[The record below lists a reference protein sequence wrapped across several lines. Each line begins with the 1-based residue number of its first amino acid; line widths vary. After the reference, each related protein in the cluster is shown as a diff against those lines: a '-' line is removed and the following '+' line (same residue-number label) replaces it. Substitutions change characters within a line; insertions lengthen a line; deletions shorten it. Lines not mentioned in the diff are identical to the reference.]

1 MIGISSIFHSICWH
15 KKVSGRL
22 QTVMG
27 TCRST
32 SHAMAK
38 LTYISIFESW
48 WNQLEPVLLSAL
60 LLALHLVLLSA
71 LQSPKDLKLYTT
83 NNTPFGV
90 QHCNAN
96 STPFSTPFGTAFS
109 TPFSTRD
116 LHINEVSSAKWSA
129 NLNNWR
135 TPNGTPNGTVFST
148 PKDLKLNTTNNTP
161 LECSTT
167 NSTPT
172 NGVLFGVLHSLASF
186 DTRNNTRNSTNMS
199 TASP

>member
-1 MIGISSIFHSICWH
+1 MLIPH
-15 KKVSGRL
+15 KGHTDTIQVYSV
-22 QTVMG
+22 TVMTHVKALQAGHSSQG
-27 TCRST
+27 TS
-32 SHAMAK
+32 
-38 LTYISIFESW
+38 
-48 WNQLEPVLLSAL
+48 EPITLVLLSAL
-60 LLALHLVLLSA
+60 LLALHLVVLSA

-83 NNTPFGV
+83 NRLECST
-90 QHCNAN
+90 AN
-96 STPFSTPFGTAFS
+96 STPLSTPFGTAFS

-116 LHINEVSSAKWSA
+116 LHINEVSSAKRSA

-148 PKDLKLNTTNNTP
+148 PKDLKLNTTNSTP

-167 NSTPT
+167 NITPT

-199 TASP
+199 TASPYIRIL

>member
-1 MIGISSIFHSICWH
+1 MLTQKGIRQIGDMYMYI
-15 KKVSGRL
+15 
-22 QTVMG
+22 
-27 TCRST
+27 TC
-32 SHAMAK
+32 HGQVDLHQYIWK
-38 LTYISIFESW
+38 LM
-48 WNQLEPVLLSAL
+48 EPVGTSTAF
-60 LLALHLVLLSA
+60 S
-71 LQSPKDLKLYTT
+71 
-83 NNTPFGV
+83 TPFGTPFGTAFSTPV
-90 QHCNAN
+90 SKGLGSYTPQTTLRLECSTAN
-96 STPFSTPFGTAFS
+96 STPLSTPFGTAFN

-116 LHINEVSSAKWSA
+116 LHINEVSSAKRSA